1 MAVTLAD
8 IAKSA
13 GVSQATVSRSL
24 NDSDLI
30 PDKTKKR
37 IKKIA
42 EELGFEFNA
51 NARSLITSKTG
62 TIGIIYPNNSADFS
76 YNLHFTSWHNE
87 LRDQLEKEN
96 LDIIISYFE
105 NKYTGQN
112 NIRKLI
118 SGKKVDGLIIIQPVF
133 DIETLEL
140 LKRSNKP
147 FVFLKYVPDIDGAE
161 KDIDVVY
168 IDHFQ
173 GGYLAAEHL
182 IKLGHRNI
190 MSISADIRGGEFN
203 LRSEGYKAALNNH
216 GIAFDEKKL
225 VFGDT
230 SFNSGYQI
238 AIDHI
243 DTIKNT
249 TAIFSQNDLMAL
261 GAIRALKELKIR
273 VPEDIAVVG
282 YDNIEFATYYKPY
295 LTTIHQPTKEIAML
309 TCERLVSL
317 LNNKESSVRRR
328 IVLQPKLIVR
338 ESCGAPEQIK
348 VTV

>member
-8 IAKSA
+8 IAKTA
-13 GVSQATVSRSL
+13 GVSQSTVSRSL
-24 NDSDLI
+24 NDSPLI

-51 NARSLITSKTG
+51 NARSLITRKTG
-62 TIGIIYPNNSADFS
+62 TIGIIYPNSSKDFS
-76 YNLHFTSWHNE
+76 YNLHFSSWYNE
-87 LRDQLEKEN
+87 LRDKLEKEN
-96 LDIIISYFE
+96 LDIIVSYFE

-112 NIRKLI
+112 NIKKLI

-140 LKRSNKP
+140 LKRNNTP
-147 FVFLKYVPDIDGAE
+147 FVFLKYIPDLGNEE

-173 GGYLAAEHL
+173 GGHMATEHL
-182 IKLGHRNI
+182 IKLGHRSI
-190 MSISADIRGGEFN
+190 MSITADIIGGEFN
-203 LRSEGYKAALNNH
+203 LRSEGYKFALSNNN
-216 GIAFDEKKL
+216 ITINEKMIL
-225 VFGDT
+225 LGDT
-230 SFNSGYQI
+230 SFNSGYQ
-238 AIDHI
+238 AII
-243 DTIKNT
+243 NNIEMVKKT
-249 TAIFSQNDLMAL
+249 TALFAQNDLMAL
-261 GAIRALKELKIR
+261 GAIRALKELSIR

-295 LTTIHQPTKEIAML
+295 LTTVHQPTKEIAML
-309 TCERLVSL
+309 TCERLVNL

-328 IVLQPKLIVR
+328 IVIQPRLIVR
-338 ESCGAPEQIK
+338 ESCGALE
-348 VTV
+348 